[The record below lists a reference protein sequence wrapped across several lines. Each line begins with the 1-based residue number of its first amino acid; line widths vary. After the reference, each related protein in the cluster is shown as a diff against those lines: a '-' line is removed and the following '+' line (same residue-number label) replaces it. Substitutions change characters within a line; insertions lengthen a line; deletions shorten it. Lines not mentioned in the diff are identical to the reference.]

1 MTDQTQ
7 DVEANVDEN
16 EIVSEASM
24 SDNPK
29 DAEVASVTGVK
40 AAANVTKKQS
50 PPKTKAGM
58 IQGLMTKMQTMS
70 KASLN
75 ANYGPMNAMMDKGY
89 GRNEEVEATDEVIA
103 EAEYDF
109 SGDLNALVESEA
121 TLSDGFK
128 DKAATIFEAAV
139 KSKLGEEIARIEESY
154 ATELAE
160 EIASTKSDLVEKIDS
175 YLNYV
180 VENWM
185 SENQV
190 AIQTGLRSEIAENF
204 MNGLKDL
211 FVESYVEVPES
222 KVDLV
227 DDLAEQVEE
236 LETALNSQTAKNIEM
251 TEELELFQRYEVIR
265 EHAHGLAETEVEKL
279 ASLAEDLDFVDEET
293 FSAKVKTIKESY
305 FTKEVKTAEV
315 GDDLVE
321 DTADNA
327 VEVSSAMDSY
337 LQALKKSS

>member
-1 MTDQTQ
+1 MTDNTQ
-7 DVEANVDEN
+7 DEMANVDEN
-16 EIVSEASM
+16 EIVSEASL

-29 DAEVASVTGVK
+29 DAEQASVTGV
-40 AAANVTKKQS
+40 AAAAHITKKAS

-58 IQGLMTKMQTMS
+58 IQSVMAKMQNMS
-70 KASLN
+70 KAKLM
-75 ANYGPMNAMMDKGY
+75 AGY
-89 GRNEEVEATDEVIA
+89 EGYMSDDVDDETFEGESVVETQ

-109 SGDLNALVESEA
+109 SGDLDALVESEA

-139 KSKLGEEIARIEESY
+139 KSKLSEEIARIEESY
-154 ATELAE
+154 GEELAE

-185 SENQV
+185 SENQI
-190 AIQTGLRSEIAENF
+190 AIQSGLRAEIAENF

-236 LETALNSQTAKNIEM
+236 LETALNSQTSKNIEM

-279 ASLAEDLDFVDEET
+279 AALAEDLDFIDEAT

-305 FTKEVKTAEV
+305 FTKEVKSAEV
-315 GDDLVE
+315 VDDLVE
-321 DTADNA
+321 DTADNS
-327 VEVSSAMDSY
+327 VEVSSVMDSY

>member
-1 MTDQTQ
+1 MTDNTQ
-7 DVEANVDEN
+7 DEMANVDEN
-16 EIVSEASM
+16 EIVSEASL

-29 DAEVASVTGVK
+29 DAEQASVTGV
-40 AAANVTKKQS
+40 AAAAHITKKAS

-58 IQGLMTKMQTMS
+58 IQSVMAKMQNMS
-70 KASLN
+70 KAKLM
-75 ANYGPMNAMMDKGY
+75 AGY
-89 GRNEEVEATDEVIA
+89 EGYMSDDVDDETFEGESVVETQ

-109 SGDLNALVESEA
+109 SGDLDALVESEA

-139 KSKLGEEIARIEESY
+139 KSKLSEEIARIEESY
-154 ATELAE
+154 GEELAE

-185 SENQV
+185 SENQI
-190 AIQTGLRSEIAENF
+190 AIQSGLRAEIAENF

-236 LETALNSQTAKNIEM
+236 LETALNSQTSKNIEM

-279 ASLAEDLDFVDEET
+279 AALAEDLDFIDEAT

-305 FTKEVKTAEV
+305 FTKEVKSAEV
-315 GDDLVE
+315 VDDLVE
-321 DTADNA
+321 DTADNSL
-327 VEVSSAMDSY
+327 EVSSVMDSY

>member
-1 MTDQTQ
+1 MTDQNQ
-7 DVEANVDEN
+7 DEMANVDEN

-24 SDNPK
+24 SDDPK
-29 DAEVASVTGVK
+29 NAETASVTGVA
-40 AAANVTKKQS
+40 AAANVTTKQS

-58 IQGLMTKMQTMS
+58 INAVMAKMQNMS
-70 KASLN
+70 KAKLQASYNGYMSDDVN
-75 ANYGPMNAMMDKGY
+75 AESFEGEP
-89 GRNEEVEATDEVIA
+89 VA
-103 EAEYDF
+103 EDAAEYDF

-139 KSKLGEEIARIEESY
+139 KSKLSEEISRIEESY
-154 ATELAE
+154 SVELAE

-185 SENQV
+185 KENQI
-190 AIQTGLRSEIAENF
+190 AIQSGLRAEIAENF

-236 LETALNSQTAKNIEM
+236 LESALNSQTAKNIEM

-279 ASLAEDLDFVDEET
+279 AKLAEDLDYIDEET
-293 FSAKVKTIKESY
+293 FSAKVKTIKDSY
-305 FTKEVKTAEV
+305 FTKEAKTLEV
-315 GDDLVE
+315 GADLVE
-321 DTADNA
+321 ETTADA
-327 VEVSSAMDSY
+327 EVSSSMDVY
-337 LQALKKSS
+337 LQALRKTS

>member
-1 MTDQTQ
+1 
-7 DVEANVDEN
+7 
-16 EIVSEASM
+16 
-24 SDNPK
+24 
-29 DAEVASVTGVK
+29 
-40 AAANVTKKQS
+40 
-50 PPKTKAGM
+50 M
-58 IQGLMTKMQTMS
+58 IQSVMAKMQNMS
-70 KASLN
+70 KAKLM
-75 ANYGPMNAMMDKGY
+75 AGY
-89 GRNEEVEATDEVIA
+89 EGYMSDDVDDETFEGESVVETQ

-109 SGDLNALVESEA
+109 SGDLDALVESEA

-139 KSKLGEEIARIEESY
+139 KSKLSEEIARIEESY
-154 ATELAE
+154 GEELAE

-185 SENQV
+185 SENQI
-190 AIQTGLRSEIAENF
+190 AIQSGLRAEIAENF

-236 LETALNSQTAKNIEM
+236 LETALNSQTSKNIEM

-279 ASLAEDLDFVDEET
+279 AALAEDLDFIDEAT

-305 FTKEVKTAEV
+305 FTKEVKSAEV

-321 DTADNA
+321 DTADNS
-327 VEVSSAMDSY
+327 VEVSSVMDSY

>member
-29 DAEVASVTGVK
+29 DAEAASVTGVK

-58 IQGLMTKMQTMS
+58 IQGIMTKLQSKS
-70 KASLN
+70 KAQL
-75 ANYGPMNAMMDKGY
+75 AAGY
-89 GRNEEVEATDEVIA
+89 ESYMEDADVAEDLEAVVETQ

-139 KSKLGEEIARIEESY
+139 KSKLSEEIARIEESY

>member
-29 DAEVASVTGVK
+29 DAEAASVTGVK

-58 IQGLMTKMQTMS
+58 IQGIMTKLQSKS
-70 KASLN
+70 KAQL
-75 ANYGPMNAMMDKGY
+75 AAGY
-89 GRNEEVEATDEVIA
+89 ESYMEDADVAEDLEAVVETQ

-139 KSKLGEEIARIEESY
+139 KSKLSEEIARIEESY

-185 SENQV
+185 KENQV

-279 ASLAEDLDFVDEET
+279 AALAEDLDFVDEET

>member
-1 MTDQTQ
+1 MTDTNQ
-7 DVEANVDEN
+7 DEMTYVDEN
-16 EIVSEASM
+16 ENVSEASL

-29 DAEVASVTGVK
+29 DAETASVTGVK
-40 AAANVTKKQS
+40 AAANATKQTQ

-58 IQGLMTKMQTMS
+58 IQSVMAKMQNMS
-70 KASLN
+70 KAQIS
-75 ANYGPMNAMMDKGY
+75 AGYENYMGGGMVKAGY
-89 GRNEEVEATDEVIA
+89 HEEVDANGEAIA

-109 SGDLNALVESEA
+109 SGDLDALVESEA

-139 KSKLGEEIARIEESY
+139 KSKLSEEIGRIEEAY
-154 ATELAE
+154 GEELAE

-185 SENQV
+185 SENQI
-190 AIQTGLRSEIAENF
+190 AIQSGLRSEIAENF

-211 FVESYVEVPES
+211 FVESYVEVPDS

-236 LETALNSQTAKNIEM
+236 LEDALNSQTSKNIEM

-279 ASLAEDLDFVDEET
+279 AALAEDLDFIDEET

-305 FTKEVKTAEV
+305 FSREVKSAEV
-315 GDDLVE
+315 VDDLIE
-321 DTADNA
+321 STADNS
-327 VEVSSAMDSY
+327 VEVSSVMDSY

>member
-29 DAEVASVTGVK
+29 DAEQASVTGVK

-58 IQGLMTKMQTMS
+58 IQGIMTKLQSKS
-70 KASLN
+70 KASL
-75 ANYGPMNAMMDKGY
+75 AAGY
-89 GRNEEVEATDEVIA
+89 EMYMKDDVDEETFEGEAVVETQ

-139 KSKLGEEIARIEESY
+139 KSKLSEEIARIEESY

>member
-1 MTDQTQ
+1 MTDNTQ
-7 DVEANVDEN
+7 DEMANVDEN
-16 EIVSEASM
+16 EIVSEASL

-29 DAEVASVTGVK
+29 DAEQASVTGV
-40 AAANVTKKQS
+40 AAAAHITKKAS

-58 IQGLMTKMQTMS
+58 IQSVMAKMQNMS
-70 KASLN
+70 KAKLM
-75 ANYGPMNAMMDKGY
+75 AGY
-89 GRNEEVEATDEVIA
+89 EGYMSDDVDDETFEGESVVETQ

-109 SGDLNALVESEA
+109 SGDLDALVESEA

-139 KSKLGEEIARIEESY
+139 KSKLSEEIARIEESY
-154 ATELAE
+154 GEELAE

-185 SENQV
+185 SENQI
-190 AIQTGLRSEIAENF
+190 AIQSGLRAEIAENF

-236 LETALNSQTAKNIEM
+236 LETALNSQTSKNIEM

-279 ASLAEDLDFVDEET
+279 AKLAEDLDYIDEET
-293 FSAKVKTIKESY
+293 FSAKVKTIKDSY
-305 FTKEVKTAEV
+305 FTKEAKTLEV
-315 GDDLVE
+315 GADLVE
-321 DTADNA
+321 ETTADA
-327 VEVSSAMDSY
+327 EVSSSMDVY
-337 LQALKKSS
+337 LQALRKTS

>member
-29 DAEVASVTGVK
+29 DAEAASVTGVK

-58 IQGLMTKMQTMS
+58 IQGIMTKLQSKS
-70 KASLN
+70 KASL
-75 ANYGPMNAMMDKGY
+75 AAGY
-89 GRNEEVEATDEVIA
+89 EMYMKDDVDEETFEGEAVVETQ

-139 KSKLGEEIARIEESY
+139 KSKLSEEIARIEESY
-154 ATELAE
+154 AGELAE

>member
-1 MTDQTQ
+1 MTDNNQ
-7 DVEANVDEN
+7 DEMAYVDEN
-16 EIVSEASM
+16 ENVSEASL

-29 DAEVASVTGVK
+29 DAEQASVTGV
-40 AAANVTKKQS
+40 AAASRVTKQAQ

-58 IQGLMTKMQTMS
+58 IQSVMAKMQNMS
-70 KASLN
+70 KAQIS
-75 ANYGPMNAMMDKGY
+75 AGYENYMGGGMVKAGY
-89 GRNEEVEATDEVIA
+89 HEEVDANGEVIA

-109 SGDLNALVESEA
+109 SGDLDALVESEA

-128 DKAATIFEAAV
+128 DKAATIFEAAI
-139 KSKLGEEIARIEESY
+139 KSKLGEEIGRIEESY
-154 ATELAE
+154 AVELAE

-185 SENQV
+185 SENQI
-190 AIQTGLRSEIAENF
+190 AIQSGLRSEIAENF

-236 LETALNSQTAKNIEM
+236 LETALNSQTSKNIEM

-279 ASLAEDLDFVDEET
+279 AALAEDLDFIDEET

-305 FTKEVKTAEV
+305 FTKEVKSAEV

-321 DTADNA
+321 DTADNS
-327 VEVSSAMDSY
+327 VEVSSVMDSY

>member
-29 DAEVASVTGVK
+29 DAEQASVTGVK
-40 AAANVTKKQS
+40 AAANVTTKQS

-58 IQGLMTKMQTMS
+58 IQGIMTKLQSKS
-70 KASLN
+70 KASL
-75 ANYGPMNAMMDKGY
+75 AAGY
-89 GRNEEVEATDEVIA
+89 EMYMKDDVDEETFEGEAVVETQ

-185 SENQV
+185 SENQI
-190 AIQTGLRSEIAENF
+190 AIQSGLRSEIAENF
-204 MNGLKDL
+204 MDGLKDL

-279 ASLAEDLDFVDEET
+279 AKLAEDLDFVDEET

-321 DTADNA
+321 DTADNS
-327 VEVSSAMDSY
+327 VEVSSVMDSY

>member
-40 AAANVTKKQS
+40 AAANATKQTQ

-58 IQGLMTKMQTMS
+58 VAGLMTKLQSMS
-70 KASLN
+70 KASLQ
-75 ANYGPMNAMMDKGY
+75 ANYSGMMKMNSQY
-89 GRNEEVEATDEVIA
+89 EEVDADEDNPVIA

-139 KSKLGEEIARIEESY
+139 NSKLSEEVARIEESY
-154 ATELAE
+154 VEELSA

-211 FVESYVEVPES
+211 FVESYVDVPES

-236 LETALNSQTAKNIEM
+236 LEDALNSQTAKNIEM

-279 ASLAEDLDFVDEET
+279 AKLAEDLDYIDEET

-321 DTADNA
+321 DTADNS
-327 VEVSSAMDSY
+327 VEVSSVMDSY

>member
-1 MTDQTQ
+1 VETQ
-7 DVEANVDEN
+7 
-16 EIVSEASM
+16 
-24 SDNPK
+24 
-29 DAEVASVTGVK
+29 
-40 AAANVTKKQS
+40 
-50 PPKTKAGM
+50 
-58 IQGLMTKMQTMS
+58 
-70 KASLN
+70 
-75 ANYGPMNAMMDKGY
+75 
-89 GRNEEVEATDEVIA
+89 

-109 SGDLNALVESEA
+109 SGDLDALVESEA

-139 KSKLGEEIARIEESY
+139 KSKLSEEIARIEESY
-154 ATELAE
+154 GEELAE

-185 SENQV
+185 SENQI
-190 AIQTGLRSEIAENF
+190 AIQSGLRAEIAENF

-236 LETALNSQTAKNIEM
+236 LETALNSQTSKNIEM

-279 ASLAEDLDFVDEET
+279 AALAEDLDFIDEAT

-305 FTKEVKTAEV
+305 FTKEVKSAEV

-321 DTADNA
+321 DTADNS
-327 VEVSSAMDSY
+327 VEVSSVMDSY

>member
-1 MTDQTQ
+1 MTDQNQ
-7 DVEANVDEN
+7 DEMANVDEN

-24 SDNPK
+24 SDDPK
-29 DAEVASVTGVK
+29 NAETASVTGVAK
-40 AAANVTKKQS
+40 AANVTTKQS

-58 IQGLMTKMQTMS
+58 INAVMAKMQNMS
-70 KASLN
+70 KAKLQASYNGYMSDDVN
-75 ANYGPMNAMMDKGY
+75 AESFEGEP
-89 GRNEEVEATDEVIA
+89 VA
-103 EAEYDF
+103 EDAAEYDF

-139 KSKLGEEIARIEESY
+139 KSKLSEEISRIEESY
-154 ATELAE
+154 SVELAE

-185 SENQV
+185 KENQI
-190 AIQTGLRSEIAENF
+190 AIQSGLRAEIAENF

-279 ASLAEDLDFVDEET
+279 AKLAEDLDYIDEET
-293 FSAKVKTIKESY
+293 FSAKVKTIKDSY
-305 FTKEVKTAEV
+305 FTKEAKTLEV
-315 GDDLVE
+315 GADLVE
-321 DTADNA
+321 ETTADA
-327 VEVSSAMDSY
+327 EVSSSMDVY
-337 LQALKKSS
+337 LQALRKTS

>member
-1 MTDQTQ
+1 MTDQNQ
-7 DVEANVDEN
+7 DEMANVDEN

-24 SDNPK
+24 SDDPK
-29 DAEVASVTGVK
+29 NAETASVTGVA
-40 AAANVTKKQS
+40 AAANVTTKQS

-58 IQGLMTKMQTMS
+58 INAVMAKMQNMS
-70 KASLN
+70 KAKLM
-75 ANYGPMNAMMDKGY
+75 AGY
-89 GRNEEVEATDEVIA
+89 EGYMKDDVDVESFEGDVVAEVAA
-103 EAEYDF
+103 AEYDF

-139 KSKLGEEIARIEESY
+139 KSKLSEEISRIEESY
-154 ATELAE
+154 SVELAE

-185 SENQV
+185 KENQI
-190 AIQTGLRSEIAENF
+190 AIQSGLRAEIAENF

-211 FVESYVEVPES
+211 FVESYVDVPEA
-222 KVDLV
+222 KEDLV

-279 ASLAEDLDFVDEET
+279 AKLSEDLDFIDEET

-305 FTKEVKTAEV
+305 FTKEAKSVEV
-315 GDDLVE
+315 GADLVE
-321 DTADNA
+321 DTADDA
-327 VEVSSAMDSY
+327 VEVSSSMNAY
-337 LQALKKSS
+337 LQALRKTS

>member
-1 MTDQTQ
+1 MTDKNQ
-7 DVEANVDEN
+7 DEMANVDEN
-16 EIVSEASM
+16 EIVSEASL

-29 DAEVASVTGVK
+29 DAEQASVTGVK
-40 AAANVTKKQS
+40 AAANATKQTQ

-58 IQGLMTKMQTMS
+58 IQGLMTKMQSMS
-70 KASLN
+70 KSSLQ
-75 ANYGPMNAMMDKGY
+75 ANYGGMMKMNSQY
-89 GRNEEVEATDEVIA
+89 EEVEATDEVIA

-128 DKAATIFEAAV
+128 DKAATIFEAAI
-139 KSKLGEEIARIEESY
+139 KSKLGEEIGRIEESY
-154 ATELAE
+154 AVELAE

-185 SENQV
+185 KENQI
-190 AIQTGLRSEIAENF
+190 AIQSGLRSEIAENF

-236 LETALNSQTAKNIEM
+236 LEDALNSQTSKNIEM
-251 TEELELFQRYEVIR
+251 TEELELFQRYEIIR

-279 ASLAEDLDFVDEET
+279 AALAEDLDFIDEDT

-305 FTKEVKTAEV
+305 FAREVKSAEV
-315 GDDLVE
+315 GDDLIE
-321 DTADNA
+321 DTDNT
-327 VEVSSAMDSY
+327 VETSSLMESY

>member
-1 MTDQTQ
+1 MTDQNQ
-7 DVEANVDEN
+7 DEMANVDEN

-24 SDNPK
+24 SDDPK
-29 DAEVASVTGVK
+29 NAETASVTGVAK
-40 AAANVTKKQS
+40 AANVTTKQS

-58 IQGLMTKMQTMS
+58 INAVMAKMQNMS
-70 KASLN
+70 KAKLQASYGGYMSDDVN
-75 ANYGPMNAMMDKGY
+75 AESFEG
-89 GRNEEVEATDEVIA
+89 EAVA
-103 EAEYDF
+103 EDAAEYDF

-139 KSKLGEEIARIEESY
+139 KSKLSEEISRIEESY
-154 ATELAE
+154 SVELAE

-185 SENQV
+185 KENQI
-190 AIQTGLRSEIAENF
+190 AIQSGLRAEIAENF

-211 FVESYVEVPES
+211 FVESYVDVPEA
-222 KVDLV
+222 KEDLV

-279 ASLAEDLDFVDEET
+279 AKLAEDLDYIDEET
-293 FSAKVKTIKESY
+293 FSAKVKTIKDSY
-305 FTKEVKTAEV
+305 FTKEAKTLEV
-315 GDDLVE
+315 GADLVE
-321 DTADNA
+321 ETTADA
-327 VEVSSAMDSY
+327 EVSSSMDVY
-337 LQALKKSS
+337 LQALRKTS

>member
-1 MTDQTQ
+1 MTDNTQ
-7 DVEANVDEN
+7 DEMANVDEN
-16 EIVSEASM
+16 EIVSEASL

-29 DAEVASVTGVK
+29 DAEQASVTGVK
-40 AAANVTKKQS
+40 AAANATKQTQ

-58 IQGLMTKMQTMS
+58 IQGLMQKMQSMS
-70 KASLN
+70 KTSLQANYDGMMKLN
-75 ANYGPMNAMMDKGY
+75 AKY
-89 GRNEEVEATDEVIA
+89 EEVEATDEVIA

-109 SGDLNALVESEA
+109 SGDLDALVESEA

-139 KSKLGEEIARIEESY
+139 KSKLSEEIARIEESY
-154 ATELAE
+154 GEELAE

-185 SENQV
+185 SENQI
-190 AIQTGLRSEIAENF
+190 AIQSGLRAEIAENF

-236 LETALNSQTAKNIEM
+236 LETALNSQTSKNIEM

-279 ASLAEDLDFVDEET
+279 AALAEDLDFIDEET

-305 FTKEVKTAEV
+305 FTREVKSAEV

-321 DTADNA
+321 DTADNS
-327 VEVSSAMDSY
+327 VEVSSVMDSY

>member
-1 MTDQTQ
+1 MTDNTQ
-7 DVEANVDEN
+7 DEMANVDEN
-16 EIVSEASM
+16 EIVSEASL

-29 DAEVASVTGVK
+29 DAEQASVTGVK
-40 AAANVTKKQS
+40 AAANATKQTQ

-58 IQGLMTKMQTMS
+58 INSVMAKMQNMS
-70 KASLN
+70 KAKLQASYGGYMSDDVN
-75 ANYGPMNAMMDKGY
+75 AESFEG
-89 GRNEEVEATDEVIA
+89 EAVA
-103 EAEYDF
+103 EDAVEYDF

-128 DKAATIFEAAV
+128 DKAATIFEAAI
-139 KSKLGEEIARIEESY
+139 KSKLSEEISRIEESY
-154 ATELAE
+154 SVELAE

-185 SENQV
+185 SENQI
-190 AIQTGLRSEIAENF
+190 AIQSGLRAEIAENF

-236 LETALNSQTAKNIEM
+236 LETALNSQTSKNIEM

-279 ASLAEDLDFVDEET
+279 AALAEDLDFIDEET

-305 FTKEVKTAEV
+305 FTREVKSAEV

-321 DTADNA
+321 DTADSS
-327 VEVSSAMDSY
+327 VETSSVMESY

>member
-1 MTDQTQ
+1 MTDNNQ
-7 DVEANVDEN
+7 DEMANVDEN
-16 EIVSEASM
+16 EIVSEASL
-24 SDNPK
+24 SDDPK
-29 DAEVASVTGVK
+29 NAEQASVTGV
-40 AAANVTKKQS
+40 AAASNVTTKQS

-58 IQGLMTKMQTMS
+58 INAVMAKMQNMS
-70 KASLN
+70 KAKLM
-75 ANYGPMNAMMDKGY
+75 AGY
-89 GRNEEVEATDEVIA
+89 EGYMKDDVDAESFEGEAVA
-103 EAEYDF
+103 EDAAEYDF

-139 KSKLGEEIARIEESY
+139 KSKLSEEISRIEESY
-154 ATELAE
+154 SVELAE

-185 SENQV
+185 KENQI
-190 AIQTGLRSEIAENF
+190 AIQSGLRAEIAENF

-211 FVESYVEVPES
+211 FVESYVDVPEA
-222 KVDLV
+222 KEDLV

-236 LETALNSQTAKNIEM
+236 LEDALNSQTAKNIEM

-279 ASLAEDLDFVDEET
+279 AKLSEDLDFIDEET

-305 FTKEVKTAEV
+305 FTKEAKSVEV
-315 GDDLVE
+315 GADLVE
-321 DTADNA
+321 DTADDA
-327 VEVSSAMDSY
+327 VEVSSSMNAY
-337 LQALKKSS
+337 LQALRKTS

>member
-1 MTDQTQ
+1 MTDNTQ
-7 DVEANVDEN
+7 DEMANVDEN
-16 EIVSEASM
+16 EIVSEASL
-24 SDNPK
+24 SDDPK
-29 DAEVASVTGVK
+29 NAEQASVTGV
-40 AAANVTKKQS
+40 AAASNVTTKQS

-58 IQGLMTKMQTMS
+58 INSVMAKMQNMS
-70 KASLN
+70 KAKLQASYGGYMSDDVN
-75 ANYGPMNAMMDKGY
+75 AESFEG
-89 GRNEEVEATDEVIA
+89 EAVA
-103 EAEYDF
+103 EDAAEYDF

-139 KSKLGEEIARIEESY
+139 KSKLSEEISRIEESY
-154 ATELAE
+154 SVELAE

-185 SENQV
+185 KENQI
-190 AIQTGLRSEIAENF
+190 AIQSGLRAEIAENF

-211 FVESYVEVPES
+211 FVESYVDVPEA
-222 KVDLV
+222 KEDLV

-236 LETALNSQTAKNIEM
+236 LESALNSQTAKNIEM

-279 ASLAEDLDFVDEET
+279 AKLAEDLDYIDEET
-293 FSAKVKTIKESY
+293 FSAKVKTIKDSY
-305 FTKEVKTAEV
+305 FTKEAKPLEV
-315 GDDLVE
+315 GADLVE
-321 DTADNA
+321 ETTADA
-327 VEVSSAMDSY
+327 EVSSSMDVY
-337 LQALKKSS
+337 LQALRKTS

>member
-1 MTDQTQ
+1 MTDQNQ
-7 DVEANVDEN
+7 DEMIADVDEN

-24 SDNPK
+24 SDDPK
-29 DAEVASVTGVK
+29 NAETASVTGVAK
-40 AAANVTKKQS
+40 AANVTTKQS

-58 IQGLMTKMQTMS
+58 INAVMAKMQNMS
-70 KASLN
+70 KAKLQASYGGYMSDDVN
-75 ANYGPMNAMMDKGY
+75 AESFEG
-89 GRNEEVEATDEVIA
+89 EAVA
-103 EAEYDF
+103 EDAAEYDF

-128 DKAATIFEAAV
+128 DKAATIFEAAI
-139 KSKLGEEIARIEESY
+139 KSKLSEEISRIEESY
-154 ATELAE
+154 SVELAE

-185 SENQV
+185 KENQI
-190 AIQTGLRSEIAENF
+190 AIQSGLRAEIAENF

-211 FVESYVEVPES
+211 FVESYVDVPEA
-222 KVDLV
+222 KEDLV

-236 LETALNSQTAKNIEM
+236 LESALNSQTAKNIEM

-279 ASLAEDLDFVDEET
+279 AKLAEDLDYIDEET
-293 FSAKVKTIKESY
+293 FSAKVKTIKDSY
-305 FTKEVKTAEV
+305 FTKEAKPLEV
-315 GDDLVE
+315 GADLVE
-321 DTADNA
+321 DTADDA
-327 VEVSSAMDSY
+327 VEINSSMDVY
-337 LQALKKSS
+337 LQALRKTS

>member
-1 MTDQTQ
+1 MTDNTQ
-7 DVEANVDEN
+7 DEMANVDEN
-16 EIVSEASM
+16 EIVSEASL

-29 DAEVASVTGVK
+29 DAEQASVTGV
-40 AAANVTKKQS
+40 AAAAHITKKAS

-58 IQGLMTKMQTMS
+58 IQSVMAKMQNMS
-70 KASLN
+70 KAKLM
-75 ANYGPMNAMMDKGY
+75 AGY
-89 GRNEEVEATDEVIA
+89 EGYMSDDVDDETFEGESVVETQ

-109 SGDLNALVESEA
+109 SGDLDALVESEA

-139 KSKLGEEIARIEESY
+139 KSKLSEEIARIEESY
-154 ATELAE
+154 GEELAE

-185 SENQV
+185 SENQI
-190 AIQTGLRSEIAENF
+190 AIQSGLRAEIAENF

-236 LETALNSQTAKNIEM
+236 LETALNSQTSKNIEM

-279 ASLAEDLDFVDEET
+279 AALAEDLDFIDEAT

-305 FTKEVKTAEV
+305 FTKEVKSAEV

-321 DTADNA
+321 DTADNS
-327 VEVSSAMDSY
+327 VEVSSVMDSY

>member
-1 MTDQTQ
+1 MTDQNQ
-7 DVEANVDEN
+7 DEMANVDED
-16 EIVSEASM
+16 EIVSEASL
-24 SDNPK
+24 SDDPK
-29 DAEVASVTGVK
+29 NAEKASVTGVA
-40 AAANVTKKQS
+40 AAANVTTKQS

-58 IQGLMTKMQTMS
+58 INAVMAKMQNMS
-70 KASLN
+70 KAKLM
-75 ANYGPMNAMMDKGY
+75 AGY
-89 GRNEEVEATDEVIA
+89 EGYMSDDVDAESFEGEAVA
-103 EAEYDF
+103 EDAAEYDF

-139 KSKLGEEIARIEESY
+139 KSKLSEEISRIEESY
-154 ATELAE
+154 SVELAE
-160 EIASTKSDLVEKIDS
+160 EIAGTKSDLVEKIDS

-185 SENQV
+185 KENQI
-190 AIQTGLRSEIAENF
+190 AIQSGLRAEIAENF

-236 LETALNSQTAKNIEM
+236 LEDALNSQTAKNIEM

-279 ASLAEDLDFVDEET
+279 AKLSEDLDFIDEET
-293 FSAKVKTIKESY
+293 FSAKVKTIKDSY
-305 FTKEVKTAEV
+305 FTKEARSVEV
-315 GDDLVE
+315 GADLVE
-321 DTADNA
+321 ETTADA
-327 VEVSSAMDSY
+327 EVSSSMDVY
-337 LQALKKSS
+337 LQALRKTS

>member
-1 MTDQTQ
+1 MTDQNQ
-7 DVEANVDEN
+7 DEMANVDEN
-16 EIVSEASM
+16 EIVSEASL
-24 SDNPK
+24 SDDPK
-29 DAEVASVTGVK
+29 NAETASVTGVAK
-40 AAANVTKKQS
+40 AANVTTKQS

-58 IQGLMTKMQTMS
+58 INAVMAKMQNMS
-70 KASLN
+70 KAKLQASYGGYMSDDVN
-75 ANYGPMNAMMDKGY
+75 AESFEG
-89 GRNEEVEATDEVIA
+89 EAVA
-103 EAEYDF
+103 EDAAEYDF

-139 KSKLGEEIARIEESY
+139 KSKLSEEISRIEESY
-154 ATELAE
+154 SVELAE

-185 SENQV
+185 KENQI
-190 AIQTGLRSEIAENF
+190 AIQSGLRAEIAENF

-211 FVESYVEVPES
+211 FVESYVDVPEA
-222 KVDLV
+222 KEDLV

-279 ASLAEDLDFVDEET
+279 AKLAEDLDYIDEET
-293 FSAKVKTIKESY
+293 FSAKVKTIKDSY
-305 FTKEVKTAEV
+305 FTKEAKTLEV
-315 GDDLVE
+315 GADLVE
-321 DTADNA
+321 ETTADA
-327 VEVSSAMDSY
+327 EVSSSMDVY
-337 LQALKKSS
+337 LQALRKTS

>member
-1 MTDQTQ
+1 MTDNTQ
-7 DVEANVDEN
+7 DEMANVDEN
-16 EIVSEASM
+16 EIVSEASL

-29 DAEVASVTGVK
+29 DAEQASVTGVK
-40 AAANVTKKQS
+40 AAAGVTKKAS

-58 IQGLMTKMQTMS
+58 IAGLMTKLQSKS
-70 KASLN
+70 KAQL
-75 ANYGPMNAMMDKGY
+75 AAGY
-89 GRNEEVEATDEVIA
+89 ESYMEDADVAEDAEAVA
-103 EAEYDF
+103 ETVAEYDF
-109 SGDLNALVESEA
+109 SGDLDALVESEA

-139 KSKLGEEIARIEESY
+139 KSKLSEEIARIEESY
-154 ATELAE
+154 GEELAE

-185 SENQV
+185 SENQI
-190 AIQTGLRSEIAENF
+190 AIQSGLRSEIAENF

-279 ASLAEDLDFVDEET
+279 AKLAEDLDFIDEET

-305 FTKEVKTAEV
+305 FTKEVKSAEV
-315 GDDLVE
+315 VDDLVE
-321 DTADNA
+321 DTADNS
-327 VEVSSAMDSY
+327 VEVSSVMDSY

>member
-1 MTDQTQ
+1 MTDQNQ
-7 DVEANVDEN
+7 DEMANVDEN

-24 SDNPK
+24 SDDPK
-29 DAEVASVTGVK
+29 NAETASVTGVAK
-40 AAANVTKKQS
+40 AANVTTKQS

-58 IQGLMTKMQTMS
+58 INAVMAKMQNMS
-70 KASLN
+70 KAKLQASYGGYMSDDVN
-75 ANYGPMNAMMDKGY
+75 AESFEG
-89 GRNEEVEATDEVIA
+89 EAVA
-103 EAEYDF
+103 EDAAEYDF

-139 KSKLGEEIARIEESY
+139 KSKLSEEISRIEESY
-154 ATELAE
+154 SVELAE

-185 SENQV
+185 KENQI
-190 AIQTGLRSEIAENF
+190 AIQSGLRAEIAENF

-211 FVESYVEVPES
+211 FVESYVDVPEA
-222 KVDLV
+222 KEDLV

-236 LETALNSQTAKNIEM
+236 LESALNSQTAKNIEM

-279 ASLAEDLDFVDEET
+279 AKLAEDLDYIDEET
-293 FSAKVKTIKESY
+293 FSAKVKTIKDSY
-305 FTKEVKTAEV
+305 FTKEAKTLEV
-315 GDDLVE
+315 GADLVE
-321 DTADNA
+321 ETTADA
-327 VEVSSAMDSY
+327 EVSSSMDVY
-337 LQALKKSS
+337 LQALRKTS

>member
-29 DAEVASVTGVK
+29 DAEAASVTGVK

-58 IQGLMTKMQTMS
+58 IQGIMTKLQSKS
-70 KASLN
+70 KAQL
-75 ANYGPMNAMMDKGY
+75 AAGY
-89 GRNEEVEATDEVIA
+89 ESYIEDADVAEDVETVVETQ

-154 ATELAE
+154 STELAE

-211 FVESYVEVPES
+211 FVESYVDVPES

-236 LETALNSQTAKNIEM
+236 LEDALNSQTAKNIEM

-279 ASLAEDLDFVDEET
+279 AALAEDLDFVDEET

-305 FTKEVKTAEV
+305 FTREVKTAEV

-321 DTADNA
+321 DTADNS
-327 VEVSSAMDSY
+327 VEVSSVMDSY

>member
-29 DAEVASVTGVK
+29 DAEQASVTGVK
-40 AAANVTKKQS
+40 AAANVTTKQS

-58 IQGLMTKMQTMS
+58 IQGIMTKLQSKS
-70 KASLN
+70 KAQL
-75 ANYGPMNAMMDKGY
+75 AAGY
-89 GRNEEVEATDEVIA
+89 ESYMEDADVAEDLEAVVETQ

-139 KSKLGEEIARIEESY
+139 KSKLSEEIARIEESY
-154 ATELAE
+154 AGELAE

-211 FVESYVEVPES
+211 FVESYVDVPES

-279 ASLAEDLDFVDEET
+279 AKLAEDLDFVDEET

-321 DTADNA
+321 DTADNS
-327 VEVSSAMDSY
+327 VEVSSVMDSY

>member
-1 MTDQTQ
+1 MTDNTQ
-7 DVEANVDEN
+7 DEMANVDEN
-16 EIVSEASM
+16 EIVSEASL

-29 DAEVASVTGVK
+29 DAEQASVTGV
-40 AAANVTKKQS
+40 AAAAHITKKAT

-58 IQGLMTKMQTMS
+58 IQSVMAKMQNMS
-70 KASLN
+70 KAKLM
-75 ANYGPMNAMMDKGY
+75 AGY
-89 GRNEEVEATDEVIA
+89 EGYMSDDVDDETFEGESVVETQ

-109 SGDLNALVESEA
+109 SGDLDALVESEA

-139 KSKLGEEIARIEESY
+139 KSKLSEEIARIEESY
-154 ATELAE
+154 GEELAE

-185 SENQV
+185 SENQI
-190 AIQTGLRSEIAENF
+190 AIQSGLRSEIAENF

-279 ASLAEDLDFVDEET
+279 AALAEDLDFIDEET

-305 FTKEVKTAEV
+305 FTREVKSAEV

-321 DTADNA
+321 DTADSS
-327 VEVSSAMDSY
+327 VETSSVMESY

>member
-1 MTDQTQ
+1 M
-7 DVEANVDEN
+7 ANVDEN

-24 SDNPK
+24 SDDPK
-29 DAEVASVTGVK
+29 NAETASVTGVAK
-40 AAANVTKKQS
+40 AANVTTKQS

-58 IQGLMTKMQTMS
+58 INAVMAKMQNMS
-70 KASLN
+70 KAKLQASYGGYMSDDVN
-75 ANYGPMNAMMDKGY
+75 AESFEG
-89 GRNEEVEATDEVIA
+89 EAVA
-103 EAEYDF
+103 EDAAEYDF

-139 KSKLGEEIARIEESY
+139 KSKLSEEISRIEESY
-154 ATELAE
+154 SVELAE

-185 SENQV
+185 KENQI
-190 AIQTGLRSEIAENF
+190 AIQSGLRAEIAENF

-211 FVESYVEVPES
+211 FVESYVDVPEA
-222 KVDLV
+222 KEDLV

-279 ASLAEDLDFVDEET
+279 AKLAEDLDYIDEET
-293 FSAKVKTIKESY
+293 FSAKVKTIKDSY
-305 FTKEVKTAEV
+305 FTKEAKTLEV
-315 GDDLVE
+315 GADLVE
-321 DTADNA
+321 ETTADA
-327 VEVSSAMDSY
+327 EVSSSMDVY
-337 LQALKKSS
+337 LQALRKTS

>member
-1 MTDQTQ
+1 MTDNTQ
-7 DVEANVDEN
+7 DEMANVDEN
-16 EIVSEASM
+16 EIVSEASL

-29 DAEVASVTGVK
+29 DAEQASVTGV
-40 AAANVTKKQS
+40 AAAAHITKKAS

-58 IQGLMTKMQTMS
+58 IQSVMAKMQNMS
-70 KASLN
+70 KAKLM
-75 ANYGPMNAMMDKGY
+75 AGY
-89 GRNEEVEATDEVIA
+89 EGYMSDDVDDETFEGESVVETQ

-139 KSKLGEEIARIEESY
+139 KSKLSEEIARIEESY
-154 ATELAE
+154 STELAE

-185 SENQV
+185 SENQI
-190 AIQTGLRSEIAENF
+190 AIQSGLRSEIAENF
-204 MNGLKDL
+204 MDGLKDL

-279 ASLAEDLDFVDEET
+279 AALAEDLDFVDEET

-305 FTKEVKTAEV
+305 FTKEVKSAEV
-315 GDDLVE
+315 GDDLIE
-321 DTADNA
+321 DTADTS
-327 VEVSSAMDSY
+327 VEVSSVMDSY

>member
-1 MTDQTQ
+1 MTDNTQ
-7 DVEANVDEN
+7 DEMANVDEN
-16 EIVSEASM
+16 EIVSEASL
-24 SDNPK
+24 SDDPK
-29 DAEVASVTGVK
+29 NAEQASVTGV
-40 AAANVTKKQS
+40 AAASNVTTKQS

-58 IQGLMTKMQTMS
+58 INAVMAKMQNMS
-70 KASLN
+70 KAKLQASYGGYMSDDVN
-75 ANYGPMNAMMDKGY
+75 AESFEG
-89 GRNEEVEATDEVIA
+89 EAVA
-103 EAEYDF
+103 EDAAEYDF

-139 KSKLGEEIARIEESY
+139 KSKLSEEISRIEESY
-154 ATELAE
+154 SVELAE

-185 SENQV
+185 KENQI
-190 AIQTGLRSEIAENF
+190 AIQSGLRAEIAENF

-211 FVESYVEVPES
+211 FVESYVDVPEA
-222 KVDLV
+222 KEDLV

-279 ASLAEDLDFVDEET
+279 AKLSEDLDFIDEET

-305 FTKEVKTAEV
+305 FTKEAKSVEV
-315 GDDLVE
+315 GADLVE
-321 DTADNA
+321 DTADDA
-327 VEVSSAMDSY
+327 VEVSSSMNAY
-337 LQALKKSS
+337 LQALRKTS

>member
-1 MTDQTQ
+1 MTDNTQ
-7 DVEANVDEN
+7 DEMANVDEN
-16 EIVSEASM
+16 EIVSEASL
-24 SDNPK
+24 SDDPK
-29 DAEVASVTGVK
+29 NAEQASVTGVA

-58 IQGLMTKMQTMS
+58 IAGLMTKLQSKS
-70 KASLN
+70 KAQL
-75 ANYGPMNAMMDKGY
+75 AAGY
-89 GRNEEVEATDEVIA
+89 ESYMEDADVAEDVEAVA
-103 EAEYDF
+103 ETVAEYDF
-109 SGDLNALVESEA
+109 SGDLDALVESEA

-139 KSKLGEEIARIEESY
+139 KSKLSEEIARIEESY
-154 ATELAE
+154 GEELAE

-185 SENQV
+185 SENQI
-190 AIQTGLRSEIAENF
+190 AIQSGLRAEIAENF

-236 LETALNSQTAKNIEM
+236 LETALNSQTSKNIEM

-279 ASLAEDLDFVDEET
+279 AALAEDLDFIDEAT

-305 FTKEVKTAEV
+305 FTKEVKSAEV

-321 DTADNA
+321 DTADNS
-327 VEVSSAMDSY
+327 VEVSSVMDSY

>member
-1 MTDQTQ
+1 MTDQNQ
-7 DVEANVDEN
+7 DEMANVDEN

-24 SDNPK
+24 SDDPK
-29 DAEVASVTGVK
+29 NAETASVTGVA
-40 AAANVTKKQS
+40 AAANVTTKQS

-58 IQGLMTKMQTMS
+58 INAVMAKMQNMS
-70 KASLN
+70 KAKLQASYNGYMSDDVN
-75 ANYGPMNAMMDKGY
+75 AESFEG
-89 GRNEEVEATDEVIA
+89 EAVA
-103 EAEYDF
+103 EDAVEYDF

-139 KSKLGEEIARIEESY
+139 KSKLSEEISRIEESY
-154 ATELAE
+154 SVELAE
-160 EIASTKSDLVEKIDS
+160 EIASTKSDLVDKIDS

-185 SENQV
+185 KENQI
-190 AIQTGLRSEIAENF
+190 AIQSGLRAEIAENF

-211 FVESYVEVPES
+211 FVESYVDVPEA
-222 KVDLV
+222 KEDLV

-279 ASLAEDLDFVDEET
+279 AKLAEDLDYIDEET
-293 FSAKVKTIKESY
+293 FSAKVKTIKDSY
-305 FTKEVKTAEV
+305 FTKEAKTLEV
-315 GDDLVE
+315 GADLVE
-321 DTADNA
+321 ETTADA
-327 VEVSSAMDSY
+327 DISSSMDVY
-337 LQALKKSS
+337 LQALRKTS